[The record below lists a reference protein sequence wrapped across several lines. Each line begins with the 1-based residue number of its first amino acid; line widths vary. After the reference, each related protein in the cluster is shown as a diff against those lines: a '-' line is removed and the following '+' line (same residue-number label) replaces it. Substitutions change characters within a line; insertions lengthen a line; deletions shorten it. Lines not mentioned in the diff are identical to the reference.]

1 MVLVVG
7 SVALDS
13 VESPF
18 GKVDDSLGGA
28 ATYISIAASYFVTPI
43 QMVAIVG
50 GDFPEEH
57 IELLKSHLIDLEGL
71 QIIKD
76 GKTFR
81 WGGKYQ
87 QNLNIRDTL
96 FTDLN
101 VFQSFNPIIPEK
113 YKKTKYVCLGNIDPT
128 LQRQVLS
135 QIEKPKLVICD
146 TMNYW
151 IGRTNAELLET
162 LKLVDIL
169 VLNDSEAE
177 QLANEVNL
185 IKAAK
190 LILTMGPS
198 KVIIK
203 KGEHGAMLVTEKTIF
218 SAPAYPLENIFD
230 PTGAGDSF
238 AGGLIGW
245 ISKTGDVS
253 DDNLKRAI
261 LYGST
266 MASFCCE
273 KFSVD
278 GLLSLDE
285 SKIQFRYKEFVN
297 LSRVIE

>member
-1 MVLVVG
+1 
-7 SVALDS
+7 

-18 GKVDDSLGGA
+18 GKVHDSLGGA
-28 ATYISIAASYFVTPI
+28 ATYISIAASYFVKPI
-43 QMVAIVG
+43 QMVAVVG
-50 GDFPEEH
+50 GDFPKEH
-57 IELLKSHLIDLEGL
+57 IELLKDRSVDMEGL
-71 QIIKD
+71 QIIED

-87 QNLNIRDTL
+87 QDLNIRDTL

-101 VFQSFNPIIPEK
+101 VFQSFNPIIPEH
-113 YKKTKYVCLGNIDPT
+113 YKGSQYVCLGNIDPV

-151 IGRTNAELLET
+151 IERTHAELLKT
-162 LKLVDIL
+162 LKQVDIL
-169 VLNDSEAE
+169 LLNDSEAK

-185 IKAAK
+185 IRAAK
-190 LILTMGPS
+190 IILKMMGPS

-218 SAPAYPLENIFD
+218 SAPAYPLEDIFD

-245 ISKTGDVS
+245 LAKTDDIS
-253 DDNLKRAI
+253 DDNLKRAV
-261 LYGST
+261 LCGST

-273 KFSVD
+273 KFSVA
-278 GLLSLDE
+278 GLLSLNE
-285 SKIQFRYKEFVN
+285 SKIQARYREFIN
-297 LSRVIE
+297 LSKVIE